1 MRRAE
6 DYPNRREEGKK
17 RGKTHQRQAAEP
29 QHSPSLLLP
38 FDMHAALGWEQPG
51 CSCSF
56 GRHCWKLGL
65 VALMRAEGSA
75 WSRALLLA
83 LGLLA
88 GSAVAQNCSHT
99 LQGPNGTIQSP
110 GFPYGY
116 PNYANCTWTITAEE
130 QNRIQLVF
138 QSFALEED
146 FDVLSIY
153 DGLPEQGNL
162 RTRLTGFQLP
172 APIVST
178 GLVLSLWLVSDYAV
192 SAQGFQ
198 ASYEALPSHTCG
210 NPGRLQNGVQQGT
223 TFNIGDRVRYSCNP
237 GFFLEGHALLTCQ
250 ASSGHGASWD
260 FPLPVCRADDAC
272 GGTLRGQSGI
282 ISSPHFPLEYG
293 NNADC
298 TWTILA
304 EPGDTI
310 ALVFMDFQLED
321 GYDVLEVAG
330 TEGSSLW

>member
-1 MRRAE
+1 MQ
-6 DYPNRREEGKK
+6 P
-17 RGKTHQRQAAEP
+17 
-29 QHSPSLLLP
+29 
-38 FDMHAALGWEQPG
+38 ALGWDQPG

-56 GRHCWKLGL
+56 GRHWWKLGL
-65 VALMRAEGSA
+65 VALMTAEGSA
-75 WSRALLLA
+75 WSRAMLLS

-88 GSAVAQNCSHT
+88 GSAMAQNCSHT

-153 DGLPEQGNL
+153 DGLPQQGNL

-223 TFNIGDRVRYSCNP
+223 TFSIGDRVRYSCNP